1 MFAEAHEVD
10 TKDTMLREERATHID
25 LLNVLV
31 DKNRPDDECAAVL
44 AKLADREALTKMVG
58 LLVVKSRFS
67 LVDRVISERLVEF
80 DPRFVQIAIEQD
92 AFDSV
97 FLLRDTFPRA
107 FVKSEREFIP
117 SVFISFT
124 NSNTCWLAKCTLFK
138 SVIDHISYRKAE
150 EFLFTL
156 ANRIGRKDPKDSP
169 LYFAPNVLLLILNL
183 YEICMFL
190 QKSYPFLSGYTKSI
204 NSQLTEVAS
213 NFIAE
218 TNDEEKLRALIFEK
232 DFENRDS
239 LSLVSA
245 FNITDIMNN
254 KNMEKIALELWES
267 EYDVKGNLL
276 E

>member
-1 MFAEAHEVD
+1 M
-10 TKDTMLREERATHID
+10 
-25 LLNVLV
+25 
-31 DKNRPDDECAAVL
+31 
-44 AKLADREALTKMVG
+44 
-58 LLVVKSRFS
+58 
-67 LVDRVISERLVEF
+67 
-80 DPRFVQIAIEQD
+80 
-92 AFDSV
+92 
-97 FLLRDTFPRA
+97 
-107 FVKSEREFIP
+107 
-117 SVFISFT
+117 
-124 NSNTCWLAKCTLFK
+124 SNTIAK
-138 SVIDHISYRKAE
+138 
-150 EFLFTL
+150 
-156 ANRIGRKDPKDSP
+156 KDPKNSP

-239 LSLVSA
+239 LGLVSA